1 MGSTA
6 QQNGNFDILV
16 LAPRIRLF
24 CKLKAMS
31 IHFLFL
37 VLMVSLTITLS
48 FGQIQKEDTA
58 SSSIILFVCEH
69 GAARS
74 TIAAAYFN
82 RLAKERGLNYKA
94 IFRGIN
100 PDTAISKDAENGLTG
115 DGFNVKDWQ
124 PKLLNQYDLDSASE
138 IVALD
143 CILNPKDSLSKRVY
157 YWNGIP
163 PISKDYQAAR
173 NYILQKIAILVNELE
188 QKKKL
193 P

>member
-6 QQNGNFDILV
+6 RQNGNFDILV

-24 CKLKAMS
+24 YKLKAMS
-31 IHFLFL
+31 IHFLFS

-58 SSSIILFVCEH
+58 SIILFVCEH

-82 RLAKERGLNYKA
+82 KLAKEKGLSYKA

-100 PDTAISKDAENGLTG
+100 PDTAISKDAEKGLIG
-115 DGFNVKDWQ
+115 DGFNVKDWR
-124 PKLLNQYDLDSASE
+124 PKLLNQHDLNSASE

-163 PISKDYQAAR
+163 PISNDYQAAR
-173 NYILQKIAILVNELE
+173 NYILQKITILVNELE